1 MASFPVSREQTS
13 VRISTVSMQKWLRQY
28 KQLHHTRVVV
38 PYLFWILTYTTV
50 KKEFICEGHL
60 LIVQLHLPKRTS
72 WPQQILWTSMLVLNS
87 NVNFSY
93 KGGHLWRTPSLFC
106 LQVSATNVGL
116 CPYPNKRISVQVLNP
131 LAKAFPQRTKHI
143 DWYPRSIF
151 SGFNRV
157 DNGIKVF
164 VEDVGCRT
172 QWGSTLEK
180 DQKWYKSSYF
190 R

>member
-50 KKEFICEGHL
+50 KKEF
-60 LIVQLHLPKRTS
+60 
-72 WPQQILWTSMLVLNS
+72 MLVLNS

-172 QWGSTLEK
+172 QWGSTLER